1 MEQPSQHRDLLAVSE
16 REESLDS
23 HRWIMWGVTPTE
35 KKFGIGQVEV
45 KCFEGEG
52 EGRLY
57 GMICVCEEG
66 SVFNGEGGIGEF
78 GDEIEGSG

>member
-45 KCFEGEG
+45 KCFEGE
-52 EGRLY
+52 EGLY
-57 GMICVCEEG
+57 DMACVCEKG
-66 SVFNGEGGIGEF
+66 SVF
-78 GDEIEGSG
+78 DEEERK